1 MDQKSGSTDSPGD
14 SHAPQTGEPPSPF
27 SDPIYKE
34 IAIVNGE
41 INCMSKQR
49 LVSSLKK
56 LHLNHTGSVDIL
68 KKRLKNFYRKQKLS
82 SANIVTIKKLY
93 PYYVIIDFEAT
104 CKEVNDP
111 GYPHEIIEFPAVL
124 VDTEKLIVIDSFQS
138 YVKPVVNP
146 KLSTFCINLTGI
158 TQEQVDS
165 ADEFPMVLDEFEA
178 WLKKHKLGTK
188 NKYAIVTDGPWD
200 MGRFLY
206 GQCKLS
212 SIPYPMFARKWVNIR
227 KMFSNFYKCER
238 MRLQL
243 MLDHLH
249 IQFEGRPH
257 CGLDDARNIA
267 EVLLRMIGDGASIEI
282 NEKIELEKNSEQ
294 IGNSNINNNNNAKEK
309 WPVKPVINDR
319 VKTYSQI
326 LKEKQFN
333 DNYRKPSCT
342 EIHTQFSQTSSSK
355 SPS

>member
-1 MDQKSGSTDSPGD
+1 MDQKTGSNDLPED
-14 SHAPQTGEPPSPF
+14 SHAPQAGEPPSPF

-34 IAIVNGE
+34 IATVNGQ
-41 INCMSKQR
+41 INGMSKR
-49 LVSSLKK
+49 HLISHLRK
-56 LHLNHTGSVDIL
+56 LQLNHTGSVDIL

-82 SANIVTIKKLY
+82 SANIVTIKKLF

-104 CKEVNDP
+104 CNEVNDP

-124 VDTEKLIVIDSFQS
+124 VDTEKLIVTDCFQS

-146 KLSTFCINLTGI
+146 KLSTFCITLTGI
-158 TQEQVDS
+158 TQEQVDN
-165 ADEFPMVLDEFEA
+165 AEEFPAVLDKFEA

-212 SIPYPMFARKWVNIR
+212 SIPYPVFARKWVNIR

-243 MLDHLH
+243 MLDRLH

-267 EVLLRMIGDGASIEI
+267 EVLLRMINDGASIEI
-282 NEKIELEKNSEQ
+282 NEKIELDKNSGQ
-294 IGNSNINNNNNAKEK
+294 NGNSNTTNNDGREK
-309 WPVKPVINDR
+309 WPVKPVINDGL
-319 VKTYSQI
+319 KTYTQI
-326 LKEKQFN
+326 LKEKQCN
-333 DNYRKPSCT
+333 DNQKKPSYRDCL
-342 EIHTQFSQTSSSK
+342 TSSSEN
-355 SPS
+355 PS